1 MTIQIKVV
9 EIAKKII
16 DFDKKQKG
24 RERPSHLAMRIKIL
38 TLKQMSQRLPLALAQ
53 IKAANTSEKLLNKIR
68 QIRYYFVMRKK
79 VIKKV

>member
-1 MTIQIKVV
+1 MTVQIKVV
-9 EIAKKII
+9 KIAKKII

>member
-38 TLKQMSQRLPLALAQ
+38 TLKQMSQRLPLALVQ

>member
-68 QIRYYFVMRKK
+68 QIRYYSVMRKK

>member
-9 EIAKKII
+9 KIAKKII

-53 IKAANTSEKLLNKIR
+53 TKAANTSEKLLNKIR

>member
-1 MTIQIKVV
+1 MTVQIKVV
-9 EIAKKII
+9 KIAKKII

-24 RERPSHLAMRIKIL
+24 RERPSHLAMPIKIL